1 MAVGWQKKIS
11 IWAMKGLS
19 PLPLARIST
28 AGMPCT
34 MGLGFCLLEKQYFTD
49 ETSRDVFLRDEGM
62 K

>member
-1 MAVGWQKKIS
+1 MAVGWQKNN
-11 IWAMKGLS
+11 IWEMKGLS
-19 PLPLARIST
+19 LLPLAGISA

-34 MGLGFCLLEKQYFTD
+34 MGLGFCFLEKQYFTD